1 MLHYIEWCRQSFRMK
16 GLVNFYLGDN
26 SVPMV
31 HLTHPNGSTASV
43 YLHGANV
50 TSWTSPDGDEL
61 LHVREQPS
69 DAAIRYLDLSQPIT
83 PPPPSNDLLLVSV
96 LVSIA
101 EGQVIYVVIVN
112 HAYMVHL

>member
-31 HLTHPNGSTASV
+31 HLTHPNGSTACV

-50 TSWTSPDGDEL
+50 TSWTSPDGAEL

-69 DAAIRYLDLSQPIT
+69 DAAIRYNPHSSSVSNQPSPLQRSST
-83 PPPPSNDLLLVSV
+83 SV
-96 LVSIA
+96 NVSITCR
-101 EGQVIYVVIVN
+101 
-112 HAYMVHL
+112 